1 MILIGIKT
9 SNNVYSIVLM
19 LSFLLDWNKVAT
31 ANALVFKNSDGNL
44 IIICVYYPAKTF
56 NTLNLVGVPLEK
68 DFVNALKGLY
78 GMLMK
83 QIANLTVLVW
93 KMHLAYLM
101 EVLTHV
107 NVCMIMNGMKKHS
120 VVKAK
125 GLMLCWLL
133 SLVLVWYVN
142 ICFYLAVGG
151 LANVVYVV
159 IKKKLSLLSQMSQ
172 VAPEPTSLVM
182 W

>member
-1 MILIGIKT
+1 
-9 SNNVYSIVLM
+9 
-19 LSFLLDWNKVAT
+19 
-31 ANALVFKNSDGNL
+31 
-44 IIICVYYPAKTF
+44 
-56 NTLNLVGVPLEK
+56 
-68 DFVNALKGLY
+68 
-78 GMLMK
+78 
-83 QIANLTVLVW
+83 LTN
-93 KMHLAYLM
+93 
-101 EVLTHV
+101 V